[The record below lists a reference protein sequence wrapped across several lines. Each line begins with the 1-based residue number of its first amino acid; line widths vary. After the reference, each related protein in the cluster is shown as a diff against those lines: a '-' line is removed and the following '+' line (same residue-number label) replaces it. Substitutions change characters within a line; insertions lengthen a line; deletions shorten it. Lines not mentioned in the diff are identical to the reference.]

1 MGKPRTAEWWPRSDR
16 GQAGRSNFFKLSLQL
31 GARWLF
37 CRLLTGGFTLSAA
50 KLRTWE
56 NISLPTLAPT
66 LKRSFSWS
74 GKRRLAFF
82 FSLELPSSH
91 LQMDSRMCS
100 AQKCTFWQRG
110 AEPTTC
116 KALSVSFERPRCLT
130 WTSPQLTT
138 SAFLES
144 SSLCHVLCECH
155 NKAGVGTNVDIRSS
169 NSFLVQRIC
178 LHSDTHRQSHWK
190 GSFDTADS
198 FSQSPMLSAARA
210 SFGRRAEPNTRVKNR
225 YRYSS
230 VSLLI
235 LNLEEGDITLVGP
248 CSLKTKVLPVAVD
261 KWSGATLARHVV
273 HGTVMSAASVGGQ
286 AARPRGRPSFQVWCP
301 RHLREQPPFFARAK
315 KAQKITEYCDTAPLI
330 TEFHC
335 IVSPE

>member
-37 CRLLTGGFTLSAA
+37 CRLLTGGLTLSAA

-82 FSLELPSSH
+82 FFARTTIVASLDWQQDVQCSKVRLLAERSWTDDIQGPWALASPSNVRGLLAGRPHNLPQVRFLS
-91 LQMDSRMCS
+91 LQVFV
-100 AQKCTFWQRG
+100 T
-110 AEPTTC
+110 P
-116 KALSVSFERPRCLT
+116 
-130 WTSPQLTT
+130 
-138 SAFLES
+138 
-144 SSLCHVLCECH
+144 VLYECH

-190 GSFDTADS
+190 LKGATTTLPIP
-198 FSQSPMLSAARA
+198 SPSH
-210 SFGRRAEPNTRVKNR
+210 
-225 YRYSS
+225 
-230 VSLLI
+230 
-235 LNLEEGDITLVGP
+235 P
-248 CSLKTKVLPVAVD
+248 CSRQRVRRSKLRKARRTKHPN
-261 KWSGATLARHVV
+261 KESI
-273 HGTVMSAASVGGQ
+273 S
-286 AARPRGRPSFQVWCP
+286 
-301 RHLREQPPFFARAK
+301 
-315 KAQKITEYCDTAPLI
+315 I
-330 TEFHC
+330 
-335 IVSPE
+335 